1 MLHIKAGLPNL
12 GKGVLMNNTDY
23 RGTVRILV
31 DVITT
36 AVNLSIMAQISKN
49 CYRCNRN
56 YSRLGKVSN
65 ENANYILKKQQFVK
79 KEKINDKRYYA
90 EDIKKLRYLLDE
102 AYQQMQQ
109 GQYRYAIYDANS
121 VMRETIKILLWY
133 KNRGYAMDDLLMN
146 IKICERKKLL
156 GADRD
161 FINRLY
167 EVYHICGCERQRFDK
182 GKYINDRKVHFV
194 IMQLKDLLNF
204 VEREIIYS

>member
-1 MLHIKAGLPNL
+1 MLHIKAVLPNL

-121 VMRETIKILLWY
+121 VMRETIKI
-133 KNRGYAMDDLLMN
+133 
-146 IKICERKKLL
+146 CERKKLL

-167 EVYHICGCERQRFDK
+167 EVYHICGCERQRLDK

>member
-12 GKGVLMNNTDY
+12 GKGVLMNNTDH

-167 EVYHICGCERQRFDK
+167 EVYHICGCERQRLDK

>member
-167 EVYHICGCERQRFDK
+167 EVYHICGCERQRLDK
-182 GKYINDRKVHFV
+182 GKYI
-194 IMQLKDLLNF
+194 
-204 VEREIIYS
+204 

>member
-1 MLHIKAGLPNL
+1 
-12 GKGVLMNNTDY
+12 MNNTDC

-36 AVNLSIMAQISKN
+36 VVNLGIMAKVSKN
-49 CYRCNRN
+49 CCRCNRI
-56 YSRLGKVSN
+56 YSRLNETSN
-65 ENANYILKKQQFVK
+65 GNANCIFREQIFVR
-79 KEKINDKRYYA
+79 KEKTNDKKYYA

-121 VMRETIKILLWY
+121 VMRETIKILLRY
-133 KNRGYAMDDLLMN
+133 KNRGYAMDDLLLN

-156 GADRD
+156 GTDND
-161 FINRLY
+161 FISRLY
-167 EVYHICGCERQRFDK
+167 EVYHICGCEGQRFNK
-182 GKYINDRKVHFV
+182 GKYINHRKVHFV
-194 IMQLKDLLNF
+194 IMQIKDLLNF

>member
-1 MLHIKAGLPNL
+1 
-12 GKGVLMNNTDY
+12 MNNTDY

-167 EVYHICGCERQRFDK
+167 EVYHICGCERQRLDK
-182 GKYINDRKVHFV
+182 GKSINDRKVHFV

>member
-1 MLHIKAGLPNL
+1 LPKL
-12 GKGVLMNNTDY
+12 GEGVLMKNTDY

-36 AVNLSIMAQISKN
+36 VINLSIMAQISKN

-56 YSRLGKVSN
+56 YLRQGEVSN
-65 ENANYILKKQQFVK
+65 ENANCILKKQQFTKK
-79 KEKINDKRYYA
+79 KEINDKKYYA

-121 VMRETIKILLWY
+121 VMRKTMKILLRY

-156 GADRD
+156 GADKD
-161 FINRLY
+161 FINRMY
-167 EVYHICGCERQRFDK
+167 EVYHICGCDRQRFDK
-182 GKYINDRKVHFV
+182 GKYINHRKVHFV

>member
-23 RGTVRILV
+23 RGIVRILV

-36 AVNLSIMAQISKN
+36 VVNLSIMAQISKK
-49 CYRCNRN
+49 CYWCNRN
-56 YSRLGKVSN
+56 YSRLGEVTN
-65 ENANYILKKQQFVK
+65 ENANCFLKKQQFAK
-79 KEKINDKRYYA
+79 KEKINDQRYYA

-121 VMRETIKILLWY
+121 VMRETIKILLRY
-133 KNRGYAMDDLLMN
+133 KNRGYAMDDLFMN

-156 GADRD
+156 GSDRD
-161 FINRLY
+161 FINRMY
-167 EVYHICGCERQRFDK
+167 EVYHICGCEGQRFNK
-182 GKYINDRKVHFV
+182 GKYINHRKVHFV

-204 VEREIIYS
+204 VEREIVYS

>member
-23 RGTVRILV
+23 STVRILV

-167 EVYHICGCERQRFDK
+167 EVYHICGCERQRLDK